1 MEYTKFD
8 NFIDSTQYGYTA
20 ETTSLVSGDAKYLR
34 ITDIVPY
41 FVDKDR
47 VPFCNIDAS
56 KVGKYLVHDGDVLI
70 ARTGATTGYNLVV
83 DDSFNNYVF
92 ASYLIRFNYNRKKLY
107 PRYLKYVL
115 KSPSWYGFVNN
126 YIGGSAQPGMNAKVF
141 GKYYLPYTDLSTQQK
156 IASILSAYDSQI
168 ENNQKRIKLLEQ
180 IAENLYKEWF
190 VRFRFPGYENAE
202 FEGGMPKGWKVVKV
216 KECVDRLRFGTL
228 YGKDSVE
235 SDGDVIVIDQ
245 SQEPY
250 IGFHNNAPS
259 HIADT
264 QKPIILFGDHSCK
277 FELMIIPFSLAEN
290 VVPFVAKSGIDT
302 IFLYFTTH
310 NLIQTTEY
318 KRHWTEFVNKK
329 ILLPPANLQREYAK
343 RVIDMLSMKQQLI
356 IENRLL
362 SKQRDLLLPR
372 LMSGKLSI

>member
-1 MEYTKFD
+1 MELKRYRLSELLTIKNGKDYKHLNEGDIPVFGSGGYMLSVDSYLYDKDSILLPRKGTLSNIQFYDKGKFWTVD
-8 NFIDSTQYGYTA
+8 TCFYSIIN
-20 ETTSLVSGDAKYLR
+20 EKLVVPYYLYRYLR
-34 ITDIVPY
+34 SLDLSGY
-41 FVDKDR
+41 D
-47 VPFCNIDAS
+47 
-56 KVGKYLVHDGDVLI
+56 
-70 ARTGATTGYNLVV
+70 TGASIPSMTQKTYNSIKV
-83 DDSFNNYVF
+83 D
-92 ASYLIRFNYNRKKLY
+92 L
-107 PRYLKYVL
+107 
-115 KSPSWYGFVNN
+115 PSV
-126 YIGGSAQPGMNAKVF
+126 AV
-141 GKYYLPYTDLSTQQK
+141 QQK

-180 IAENLYKEWF
+180 MAENLYKEWF

-302 IFLYFTTH
+302 TFLYFTTH

-343 RVIDMLSMKQQLI
+343 KVIDILSMKQQLI
-356 IENRLL
+356 VENRLL